1 MFCLQIREISQTNIG
16 DAIMSW
22 LYTIIFAGL
31 SISSQN
37 ASAPV
42 QQPAASE
49 PTIAIV
55 QSADETENF
64 EQTYPLNASGRVNLS
79 NVNGSIVVEAWDRNE
94 VKLQYTKV
102 ADSKDRLADVE
113 VKIESRS
120 DYFSAEVDYG
130 NWRKGT
136 DGWKSGKLNV
146 EFRLMVPRGAML
158 NEVETVNGS
167 VTVSNFTNFTKISA
181 VNGSVKAT
189 NIRGTARLSTVNGEV
204 DADFDRLE
212 SGTKINAETVN
223 GRVRIS
229 IPSDSNATLK
239 ADSLNGSI
247 TNDFGLPVR
256 KGKYVGRDMF
266 GKLGNGD
273 VQVRLESV
281 NGTLTVNRKNDGK
294 SLSPAVNL
302 LTTKSSDDDNWDID
316 NEKASMNSAKMN
328 KDIAKA
334 VKDAQKVSAKAMADA
349 QVEMV
354 KIAPELAKVAAEA
367 AISAIDMERIAEVS
381 DKFARSQAMRAENMV
396 RLADLRLTNSMPRIE
411 KKSGVF
417 VVKGIPTITVNAK
430 NCAVKVTGWD
440 KPEVQYS
447 LTQYTN
453 SRSNAPVNL
462 TETHTESSVNI
473 TIDHPDSRDR
483 GPVWGESNNTRIEI
497 FVPRKTNLKVTTGGE
512 LRVDG
517 VSGNLELTGAD
528 EMINIRDSQGNLKI
542 TNGDGQVRI
551 IGFNGEVDSQTGDG
565 EVYLE
570 GEFSRING
578 NAGDGSYILTVPDNP
593 DAEIKANIEALT
605 IENLRVPTA
614 LSEGHWRFGTG
625 GPKYTFKVADGG
637 VTVRSSASLNQ

>member
-1 MFCLQIREISQTNIG
+1 
-16 DAIMSW
+16 MSW
-22 LYTIIFAGL
+22 LYTILFAGL

-49 PTIAIV
+49 PTIAVV

-79 NVNGSIVVEAWDRNE
+79 NVNGSIIVEAWDRNE

-266 GKLGNGD
+266 GKLGNGE

-281 NGTLTVNRKNDGK
+281 NGTLTVNRKNDGR
-294 SLSPAVNL
+294 SLSPVVNL
-302 LTTKSSDDDNWDID
+302 LTTKSTDDDNWDID

-349 QVEMV
+349 QVEMA

-367 AISAIDMERIAEVS
+367 AISNVDMARLADISEKIAKTQS
-381 DKFARSQAMRAENMV
+381 IRAV
-396 RLADLRLTNSMPRIE
+396 DIAGRLADLGFSNSMPRIE

-417 VVKGIPTITVNAK
+417 VVKGVSTVTINAK

-440 KPEVQYS
+440 KSEVQYS

-453 SRSNAPVNL
+453 TRSSSPVNL
-462 TETHTESSVNI
+462 TESHTETSVNI
-473 TIDHPDSRDR
+473 TVDHPNSSTR

-528 EMINIRDSQGNLKI
+528 EMINIRDSEGRLKV
-542 TNGDGQVRI
+542 TNGDGQVRV

-565 EVYLE
+565 EVFLE
-570 GEFSRING
+570 GQFSRING
-578 NAGDGSYILTVPDNP
+578 NAKAGSYILTVPDNSGA
-593 DAEIKANIEALT
+593 DVKANIDALT
-605 IENLRVPTA
+605 VENLRNPTPV
-614 LSEGHWRFGTG
+614 SEGHWRFGSG
-625 GPKYTFKVADGG
+625 GPKYTFNVADGN
-637 VTVRSSASLNQ
+637 VTVRSSASLTQ